1 MSRSADIKP
10 DTTQRPDRAAHPH
23 HPPMSMEERAKQFMP
38 FAAVRGYDQALRRKE
53 EEWAENAEALLGNP
67 LGVKE
72 EADPETVPEAGS
84 QTGMESEPQTESQA
98 GPQAGP
104 GRRDR

>member
-1 MSRSADIKP
+1 MSRSADTKP
-10 DTTQRPDRAAHPH
+10 DKQKQPERAAHLH

-53 EEWAENAEALLGNP
+53 EEWAENAEELLGNP

-84 QTGMESEPQTESQA
+84 QTETESEPQTE
-98 GPQAGP
+98 PQAGQ
-104 GRRDR
+104 GREDR